1 MYSVKQIHK
10 KFILVL
16 IFYLELLFLNE
27 EYTKKNIHKKSTKK
41 KKKEKKS
48 LAIANANRQ

>member
-27 EYTKKNIHKKSTKK
+27 ENTKK
-41 KKKEKKS
+41 KIYIKKVQRKRKRKK
-48 LAIANANRQ
+48 NR